1 MSTAPVLES
10 PMKGQDSEYDA
21 FRARKEERGPKD
33 VKSQSIK
40 KMGTMYIKQRT
51 EQREFQTK
59 RLVGA
64 KVRR

>member
-10 PMKGQDSEYDA
+10 LTKGQDSEYEA

-33 VKSQSIK
+33 TKSQSIK

-64 KVRR
+64 KVWR